1 MIVLSC
7 FSSLK
12 IRKFDLVL
20 RSTKQQFMAVTEN
33 LSSILGQ
40 GAFSPIADTDRIPR
54 MDGTMESDIAN
65 SGARGA
71 LEYAC
76 RTRNQNNESEH
87 F

>member
-7 FSSLK
+7 FSSRK

-54 MDGTMESDIAN
+54 IGWDHGVRHRQQWRSW
-65 SGARGA
+65 S
-71 LEYAC
+71 
-76 RTRNQNNESEH
+76 S
-87 F
+87 